1 MSRQK
6 AFKKSNLHLMIWIYR
21 ERRDKEIVCNKKY
34 TLSIENGI
42 IGVTKLRQC
51 YIDNQ
56 VEHQQK
62 KNTTI
67 NFPEKMFHYFETLL
81 IFVAAIKKSKKCNI
95 LKQ

>member
-1 MSRQK
+1 MLQQK
-6 AFKKSNLHLMIWIYR
+6 AFKKSNLHSMIWIYR

-56 VEHQQK
+56 VSDKHRRRHCLMSRIIFKTKE
-62 KNTTI
+62 I
-67 NFPEKMFHYFETLL
+67 NE
-81 IFVAAIKKSKKCNI
+81 
-95 LKQ
+95 